1 MTGADYIIVT
11 EVAKL
16 DDLQIIITAKILDV
30 ESAQMENAADVR
42 TSIDINMMEVKCND
56 LAKSLFKWN
65 PLIEKIEADEPFFI
79 AEQMPLFQGGGLGM
93 FRMWCIKNLC
103 YPRIAMENGIQGRV
117 ILTFII
123 ERDGSLTNIEV
134 LQSPDQLLSEE
145 AIRLLTQS
153 PKWEPGKQRN
163 FPVRFEHNNLRGGA
177 GKSTFSKS
185 KVKSIFSITFCHWYS
200 TNAFPEMPK
209 YADTI
214 SIKTPELSFGC
225 RFLNKLIFSI
235 YCGERDSVFHL
246 HK

>member
-1 MTGADYIIVT
+1 MVNDSQIKQLGEMTGADYIIVT

-16 DDLQIIITAKILDV
+16 DDQQIIITAKILDV

-65 PLIEKIEADEPFFI
+65 PLIEKIEADELFFI

-123 ERDGSLTNIEV
+123 ERDGSLTIIEV
-134 LQSPDQLLSEE
+134 LQSPDQLLFEE
-145 AIRLLTQS
+145 AIRLLTLS
-153 PKWEPGKQRN
+153 PK
-163 FPVRFEHNNLRGGA
+163 
-177 GKSTFSKS
+177 
-185 KVKSIFSITFCHWYS
+185 
-200 TNAFPEMPK
+200 
-209 YADTI
+209 
-214 SIKTPELSFGC
+214 
-225 RFLNKLIFSI
+225 
-235 YCGERDSVFHL
+235 
-246 HK
+246 